1 MREKGAGQAGG
12 WQAGRQAGW
21 ENDRQHAAARQP
33 SKQAAV
39 EEKLI

>member
-12 WQAGRQAGW
+12 WQAGKQGGRT
-21 ENDRQHAAARQP
+21 QHAAGRQP